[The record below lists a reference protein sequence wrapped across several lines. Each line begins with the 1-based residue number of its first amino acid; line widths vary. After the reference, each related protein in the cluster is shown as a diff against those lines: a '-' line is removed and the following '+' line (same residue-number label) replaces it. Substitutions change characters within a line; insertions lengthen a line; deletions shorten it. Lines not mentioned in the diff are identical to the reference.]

1 MLMMVVIYGS
11 YLLDGFVSINGCG
24 LREWKLV
31 DRGLAVGVLLF
42 ETLLG
47 FVMFQSAIMIWL
59 HVRVLI
65 TYLFVIN
72 SYYMMTWFLLC
83 IDIPW
88 SGMRMY
94 WKIGLLLPYGCVHN
108 MLGFEGSIV
117 IFVSFYLDD

>member
-24 LREWKLV
+24 LREWKLF

-47 FVMFQSAIMIWL
+47 FVMFQSAIVIWL

-88 SGMRMY
+88 SVC
-94 WKIGLLLPYGCVHN
+94 KCIGR
-108 MLGFEGSIV
+108 
-117 IFVSFYLDD
+117 